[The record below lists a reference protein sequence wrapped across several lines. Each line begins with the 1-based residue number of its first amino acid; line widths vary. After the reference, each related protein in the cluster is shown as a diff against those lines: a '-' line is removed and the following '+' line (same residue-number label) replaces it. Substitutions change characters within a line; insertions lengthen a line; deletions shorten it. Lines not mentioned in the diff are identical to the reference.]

1 VLKQLE
7 YQVRQAVVLKHIN
20 YNCVLIHPIS
30 PFELIYSMEAAT
42 DTSVRFGSKLAHV
55 QKAGNLLTLTDDA
68 PINQRQIIIESVK
81 PAGDAIVI
89 NLPFGNSFL
98 MNSVQS
104 LVDIVDWEW
113 MEENVMD

>member
-1 VLKQLE
+1 M
-7 YQVRQAVVLKHIN
+7 N
-20 YNCVLIHPIS
+20 SNSNIS
-30 PFELIYSMEAAT
+30 P
-42 DTSVRFGSKLAHV
+42 RFGDKIAHV
-55 QKAGNLLTLTDDA
+55 QKAGNLLTLTKDA

-98 MNSVQS
+98 MNSAQA
-104 LVDIVDWEW
+104 LVDVVDWEW